1 MKRFL
6 SKLQPT
12 ARKAATIL
20 TTTVLAA
27 AAIITPL
34 AATASPVLADSTQT
48 YVTLGADLSTEE
60 RAAVLPLLGLTEE
73 ALVTA
78 HTLTVTNAEEHQYLD
93 PYLDAS
99 IIGSRAL
106 SSCKVTER
114 SEGGITVETHNIT
127 YCTPAMYESA
137 LATAGLKNAEVVV
150 AGPFNI
156 SGTAALVG
164 AMKAYSEMTGNVISP
179 ELVDA
184 STQELVVTSQIA
196 ENHADPDEIAA
207 VIAAIKRVCL
217 ENDLKTDEEINQAI
231 EEVSVEFQVT
241 LSEEEKQMIRDL
253 IHKLNDMHIDIK
265 ALAEQASGIY
275 EHLSENGFD
284 FSQFDFSGGSGGSGG
299 VVAFFTSLLGK
310 IADFFSGLFGR

>member
-1 MKRFL
+1 MK
-6 SKLQPT
+6 KT
-12 ARKAATIL
+12 L
-20 TTTVLAA
+20 TRLTSMLTAA
-27 AAIITPL
+27 AVALTPAVAL
-34 AATASPVLADSTQT
+34 TAAPVLADSTQT
-48 YVTLGADLSTEE
+48 YVTLGADLNADE

-73 ALVTA
+73 
-78 HTLTVTNAEEHQYLD
+78 TLATSAQTLAVTNAEEHQYLD

-99 IIGSRAL
+99 VIGTRAL

-164 AMKAYSEMTGNVISP
+164 AMKAYSEMTGTVITP

-196 ENHADPDEIAA
+196 ENYENPDEVTE
-207 VIAAIKRVCL
+207 VIAAIKQVCL
-217 ENDLKTDEEINQAI
+217 ENDLKTDEEINRAI
-231 EEVSVEFQVT
+231 DEVSSEFQVT
-241 LSEEEKQMIRDL
+241 LSEEERQMIRDL
-253 IHKLNDMHIDIK
+253 IQKLNDMHIDIK
-265 ALAEQASGIY
+265 ALSEQASGIY
-275 EHLSENGFD
+275 EKLSNSGFD
-284 FSQFDFSGGSGGSGG
+284 FSQFDFSGNTNPDGSVDATGFIG
-299 VVAFFTSLLGK
+299 FLNSLLSRLSSW
-310 IADFFSGLFGR
+310 FTGLFGN

>member
-1 MKRFL
+1 MTEKMKRVL
-6 SKLQPT
+6 SKLLVPILIV
-12 ARKAATIL
+12 AA
-20 TTTVLAA
+20 VLAPA
-27 AAIITPL
+27 AAGIGLT
-34 AATASPVLADSTQT
+34 AAPVLADSAQT
-48 YVTLGADLSTEE
+48 YVTLGADLSAEE

-73 ALVTA
+73 SLVSA
-78 HTLTVTNAEEHQYLD
+78 QVLTVTNAEEHQYLD

-99 IIGSRAL
+99 VIGSRAL

-164 AMKAYSEMTGNVISP
+164 AMKAYSEMTGTVITP

-184 STQELVVTSQIA
+184 STQELVITS
-196 ENHADPDEIAA
+196 EIAA
-207 VIAAIKRVCL
+207 NYENADEITDVIATIKQVCL
-217 ENDLKTDEEINQAI
+217 ENDLKTDEEINKAI
-231 EEVSVEFQVT
+231 EEVTHKYEVT

-253 IHKLNDMHIDIK
+253 IHKLNDLHIDIK
-265 ALAEQASGIY
+265 SLAEQASGIY
-275 EHLSENGFD
+275 EKLSQNGFD
-284 FSQFDFSGGSGGSGG
+284 FSQFSSSGSSEGAGGFM
-299 VVAFFTSLLGK
+299 AFFNALLSKLSGW
-310 IADFFSGLFGR
+310 FSGLFGN